1 MTHARI
7 PDFAAV
13 YPLPGPPAFPLPMPA
28 DPVLVAIDAHAEAWA
43 VFQVAPAGRPSE
55 EAEDALSLAF
65 EEMLVTPCLTRL
77 GALALVRHLRWLI
90 REEAITAE
98 CDDVFGR
105 VALVRE
111 ADLSRFVGSDL
122 PPEWLPH
129 AMPLGRLAA
138 QVVRHLPPVAP
149 VPPALAAARASSS
162 TAVARVA
169 GAAGEVLAAVAIIGG
184 GIILTGLATLL

>member
-1 MTHARI
+1 MTHACI
-7 PDFAAV
+7 PDFATV

-43 VFQVAPAGRPSE
+43 VFQVAEAGRPSE
-55 EAEDALSLAF
+55 AAEDALSLAL
-65 EEMLVTPCLTRL
+65 EELLATPCLTRL

-98 CDDVFGR
+98 CDDVLGR

-149 VPPALAAARASSS
+149 VQPASAAARAPSSG
-162 TAVARVA
+162 AVAR
-169 GAAGEVLAAVAIIGG
+169 AAGLASEALAAVAIIGG
-184 GIILTGLATLL
+184 GIVLTGLATLL